1 MIKKKLKLWILFI
14 LFENVKYL
22 NHVRIISK
30 ITDLFVFYVFQLLSL
45 SHCGLISLKTNSL
58 CLFGPLI
65 STGLCKI
72 TAQKSVLI
80 LNLKII

>member
-45 SHCGLISLKTNSL
+45 SHCGLISLILLQKD
-58 CLFGPLI
+58 LFL
-65 STGLCKI
+65 
-72 TAQKSVLI
+72 SVQIDQFTLSFWTF
-80 LNLKII
+80 NLHRIM